1 MSAPTAVQW
10 QAWEAATFAQAKRE
24 KRILLVN
31 VAAAWCHWCHVM
43 DERTFSDPRVAR
55 VLADSFTCIRVD
67 ADARPDLAE
76 RYAEWGWPANAILTP
91 DAKPVLELRGFQAPT
106 AFLDLIT
113 NLARDQAKGKL
124 KGRRDPPKS
133 KPSKDPLAK
142 LRDRVQ
148 KRLDGY
154 YDERLGGWGR
164 FQKYPF
170 AAPVEQALLRAQ
182 RGEAPWLDRAIQT
195 LDGTR
200 QLLDPVWG
208 GVFQYSVNDR
218 WDDPHFEKIA
228 VIQAGALDNFAHAYQ
243 VTGHKRFLA
252 AARAVES
259 YLLNFLCDSSGAF
272 WTSQDA
278 DVQDGPTPTAGTEYY
293 KLSDRA
299 RRKRGQPRTDRNVY
313 ADWNGLLISSL
324 VRLHAA
330 TGDAKPL
337 AAARQAAKV
346 LLQTHR
352 NPDGAF
358 RHADDDRSGLLHLRD
373 NATMGRALLALH
385 QATGEDGFL
394 DAARHVANTI
404 LALESP
410 DGGFYAHSADPAAT
424 GAFAERRRPL
434 EENGLA
440 MRFLLELDWLDGDA
454 RVRPAVER
462 AARALALPELIKA
475 EGRILGQFLLGLDW
489 LVAEPLKAVVVAA
502 SSDSA
507 AVKLRQ
513 ACLTLPAT
521 PLLVTHQLP
530 GQEYPDLGHAA
541 VYLCKGT
548 ACSSPVRKPGDLA
561 AAAARLG

>member
-10 QAWEAATFAQAKRE
+10 QPWEATTFAQAKRE
-24 KRILLVN
+24 GRILLVN

-43 DERTFSDPRVAR
+43 DERTFSDPRVAK
-55 VLADSFTCIRVD
+55 VLADSFVCIRVD

-106 AFLDLIT
+106 AFLNLVT

-124 KGRRDPPKS
+124 EGRREPPKS

-148 KRLDGY
+148 KQLDGY
-154 YDERLGGWGR
+154 YDDRLGGWGR

-170 AAPVEQALLRAQ
+170 AAPVEQAFLRAQ
-182 RGEAPWLDRAIQT
+182 RGESGWLDRALKT

-200 QLLDPVWG
+200 QLIDPVWG

-228 VIQAGALDNFAHAYQ
+228 VIQAGALDNFAQAYQ
-243 VTGHKRFLA
+243 VTGHKRFLV

-259 YLLNFLCDSSGAF
+259 YLMTFLRDPSGAF

-278 DVQDGPTPTAGTEYY
+278 DVQDAPTPTTGTEYY
-293 KLSDRA
+293 KLGDRA
-299 RRKRGQPRTDRNVY
+299 RRKRGHPRTDRNVY
-313 ADWNGLLISSL
+313 ADWNGLLVSAL
-324 VRLHAA
+324 ARLHAT

-337 AAARQAAKV
+337 AAARKAAEV

-352 NPDGAF
+352 NPDGSF
-358 RHADDDRSGLLHLRD
+358 RHAAQDATGLLHLRD

-385 QATGEDGFL
+385 QATGESRFL
-394 DAARHVANTI
+394 EAARQAARAI

-410 DGGFYAHSADPAAT
+410 EGGFYAHSADPAAT
-424 GAFAERRRPL
+424 GAFAQRRRPL

-440 MRFLLELDWLDGDA
+440 MRFLLELDWMDGEK

-462 AARALALPELIKA
+462 AARALALPDLVKA
-475 EGRILGQFLLGLDW
+475 EGRILGQFLLGLEW
-489 LVAEPLKAVVVAA
+489 LLAEPLKAVVVAA
-502 SSDSA
+502 PRDPA
-507 AVKLRQ
+507 RAKLHQ
-513 ACLTLPAT
+513 ACLGLPASL
-521 PLLVTHQLP
+521 LLVTHQLP
-530 GQEYPDLGHAA
+530 GQEYPDLGSAA
-541 VYLCKGT
+541 VYFCKGST
-548 ACSSPVRKPGDLA
+548 CSSPVSKPGDLS